1 MRGDVPEGLK
11 NCTIFSLDMGA
22 LVAGAKYRGEFEE
35 RLKAVL
41 QEVKKSEGK
50 IILFIDEL
58 HTIVGAGKTDGA
70 MDAGNLLKPML
81 ARGELHCIG
90 ATTLNEYRQY
100 IEKDPALERRFQHV
114 LVDEPSVEDTISILR
129 GLKERY
135 EVYHGVEIS
144 DNAIVAAAT
153 LSHRYITDRFLPD
166 KAIDLIDEAC
176 SMIKTE
182 MESMPTELD
191 EISHKIMQHQIEE
204 AALKKEKDEQSQKR
218 LTEIQKE
225 IAEMQS
231 QFNEMKAKWE
241 NEKGAIS
248 KVQKIRE
255 EIEKVNGEIEKAER
269 NYELN
274 KAAELKYGK
283 LPELQK
289 ELKEEE
295 EIAAKSKESSLL
307 RTKVTDEEITK
318 IIAKWTGIPVAKLME
333 SEREKILNLG
343 SILHKRVIG
352 QNEAVDKVT
361 DAIIRSRAGIQDSRR
376 PIGSFMFLGPTG
388 VGKTE
393 LAKALAESL
402 FDDEHNI
409 IRIDMSE
416 YMEKFSVSRLIGAP
430 PGYVGYEEGG
440 QLTEAVRRK
449 PYSVILFDEIEKA
462 HPDVFNVLL
471 QVLDDGRITDSQG
484 RTIDFKNTIIILT
497 SNLGSEY
504 ILEGINDKGELT
516 EEAKEK
522 VEKLLKQSFRPEFLN
537 RLDEIVFYK
546 PLTQNETAKI
556 LDLLIADL
564 NKRLETQE
572 ITIELTD
579 NAKEYLIKNGYDPV
593 YGARPLKRFVQK
605 KVETL
610 IAKEIIKQTILPKQK
625 VIIDCKENDLIIK

>member
-1 MRGDVPEGLK
+1 
-11 NCTIFSLDMGA
+11 
-22 LVAGAKYRGEFEE
+22 
-35 RLKAVL
+35 
-41 QEVKKSEGK
+41 
-50 IILFIDEL
+50 
-58 HTIVGAGKTDGA
+58 

-144 DNAIVAAAT
+144 DNAIITAAT

-204 AALKKEKDEQSQKR
+204 TALKKEKDEQSQKR
-218 LTEIQKE
+218 LAIIQKE
-225 IAEMQS
+225 IAEMQAK
-231 QFNEMKAKWE
+231 FNEMKAKWE
-241 NEKGAIS
+241 NEKNAIS

-255 EIEKVNGEIEKAER
+255 DIEKVNGEIEKAER

-274 KAAELKYGK
+274 RAAELKYGK

-289 ELKEEE
+289 ELKKEE
-295 EIAAKSKESSLL
+295 EIATKSKESSLL
-307 RTKVTDEEITK
+307 RTKVTEEEITK
-318 IIAKWTGIPVAKLME
+318 IIAKWTGIPVSKLME

-343 SILHKRVIG
+343 KILHKRVIG
-352 QNEAVDKVT
+352 QDEAVDKVT

-449 PYSVILFDEIEKA
+449 PYSVVLFDEIEKA

-546 PLTQNETAKI
+546 PLTQNEIGKI
-556 LDLLIADL
+556 LELLIVDL
-564 NKRLETQE
+564 NKRLENQE
-572 ITIELTD
+572 ISIELTKS
-579 NAKEYLIKNGYDPV
+579 AKEYLIKNGYDPV

-605 KVETL
+605 KLETL
-610 IAKEIIKQTILPKQK
+610 IAREIIKQTILPKQK
-625 VIIDCKENDLIIK
+625 VTIDCKNDDLIIKK

>member
-1 MRGDVPEGLK
+1 
-11 NCTIFSLDMGA
+11 MGA